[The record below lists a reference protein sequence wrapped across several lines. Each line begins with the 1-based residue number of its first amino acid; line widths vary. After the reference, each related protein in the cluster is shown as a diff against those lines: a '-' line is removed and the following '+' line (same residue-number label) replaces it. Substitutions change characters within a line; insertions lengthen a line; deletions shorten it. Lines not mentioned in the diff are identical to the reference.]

1 MKRRRIQ
8 SIIKYVCL
16 TALAFLYLVPA
27 AMMFLGSVKE
37 SSQAIRFDLSWPNP
51 FVWENYAH
59 VLKVGN
65 ILNGYK
71 NSLIITVAATVL
83 TILAGA
89 LAGIVIGRRSDRLSK
104 RLYYFFLLG
113 LTMTMQ
119 TASTF
124 ALLKV
129 LHIYGTRMAIICI
142 YVGMR
147 MPFTIMTF
155 SGFVKGIPR
164 EIDEAAII
172 DGCSLTGLIF
182 RVLLPVLKPIMM
194 TNVVITAIS
203 VWNDFMLPLFFLN
216 SSMKWTVPL
225 TIYNFF
231 GMYARDWNYV
241 FAALTLTIL
250 PILILYLCLQKY
262 IVGGMT
268 AGAVK
273 G

>member
-1 MKRRRIQ
+1 
-8 SIIKYVCL
+8 
-16 TALAFLYLVPA
+16 
-27 AMMFLGSVKE
+27 
-37 SSQAIRFDLSWPNP
+37 
-51 FVWENYAH
+51 
-59 VLKVGN
+59 
-65 ILNGYK
+65 
-71 NSLIITVAATVL
+71 
-83 TILAGA
+83 
-89 LAGIVIGRRSDRLSK
+89 
-104 RLYYFFLLG
+104 
-113 LTMTMQ
+113 
-119 TASTF
+119 
-124 ALLKV
+124 
-129 LHIYGTRMAIICI
+129 
-142 YVGMR
+142 

-172 DGCSLTGLIF
+172 DGCSVNNLIF

-216 SSMKWTVPL
+216 SSTKWTVPL